1 MAEITV
7 AGGTRVGFSANK
19 TLEEAKSLND
29 NRLVI
34 CKGHELSF
42 NGQRV
47 GLSESEASFIKE
59 KMDEEFKARI
69 GVKLVVS
76 PTVQDAAAPARVSVS
91 VYCTFDGAAVAP
103 DAAPTATASVG
114 GQSIGTPITMN
125 AGGVNHS
132 YSGATDGK
140 NVEQTISVTV
150 RVKGVIFMKSVK
162 IPAYHKIWYG
172 VTPDESL
179 GTDFALESTFE
190 SLRARANAAATYDF
204 DFTSPHCY
212 GYILVPNGVTLP
224 SSMQGDNPSG
234 QEGPL
239 PVPFKKL
246 ANVTIGGVTYTQLR
260 FATAQGI
267 CKHSVTFK

>member
-19 TLEEAKSLND
+19 TLEEAKAFKD

-59 KMDEEFKARI
+59 KMDEAFRSRI
-69 GVKLVVS
+69 GVKLTVS
-76 PTVQDAAAPARVSVS
+76 PMVQDAAAPARVSVT
-91 VYCTFDGAAVAP
+91 VEATFDGAAVAP
-103 DAAPTATASVG
+103 DSTPTANASVS
-114 GQSIGTPITMN
+114 GQLGTSITMS
-125 AGGVNHS
+125 GGGPNYG
-132 YSGATDGK
+132 YSGWVDGK
-140 NVEQTISVTV
+140 NVEQTITVTV
-150 RVKGVIFMKSVK
+150 MVKKVAIIKSVK
-162 IPAYHKIWYG
+162 IAAYHKIWYG
-172 VTPDESL
+172 VTASESL
-179 GTDFALESTFE
+179 GSEFALASSFK
-190 SLRARANAAATYDF
+190 SLSARANAAATYDF
-204 DFTSPHCY
+204 DFSSPHCY

-224 SSMQGDNPSG
+224 TSMQGDNPNG

-246 ANVTIGGVTYTQLR
+246 ANVVIGGVTYTQLR
-260 FATAQGI
+260 FATAQGV

>member
-19 TLEEAKSLND
+19 TLEEAKSLKD

-91 VYCTFDGAAVAP
+91 VYCTFDGEAVAP
-103 DAAPTATASVG
+103 DAAPTAQASVG
-114 GQSIGTPITMN
+114 GLSLGTPITMN
-125 AGGVNHS
+125 AGGVDHS

-150 RVKGVIFMKSVK
+150 SVKGVIFIKSVK

-172 VTPDESL
+172 VSPDESL

-190 SLRARANAAATYDF
+190 SLSARANAAATYDF
-204 DFTSPHCY
+204 DFSSPHCY
-212 GYILVPNGVTLP
+212 GYILVPNGVTIP

-246 ANVTIGGVTYTQLR
+246 TNVTIGGVTYTQLR
-260 FATAQGI
+260 FATAQGV

>member
-1 MAEITV
+1 MADITV
-7 AGGTRVGFSANK
+7 AGGTRIGFSANK
-19 TLEEAKSLND
+19 SLSEAQALKD

-47 GLSESEASFIKE
+47 GLSESEASFIKA

-103 DAAPTATASVG
+103 DAAPTAQASVG
-114 GQSIGTPITMN
+114 GLSLGTPITMI
-125 AGGVNHS
+125 AGGVDHS

-150 RVKGVIFMKSVK
+150 SVKGVTFMKFVK

-172 VTPDESL
+172 VPPNESL
-179 GTDFALESTFE
+179 GTDFSLSTIFK
-190 SLRARANAAATYDF
+190 SFCPNAFAACTYVF
-204 DFTSPHCY
+204 DFSSAICF
-212 GYILVPNGVTLP
+212 GYFLVRIGVTLP

-246 ANVTIGGVTYTQLR
+246 TNVTIGGVTYTQLR
-260 FATAQGI
+260 FATAQGV

>member
-1 MAEITV
+1 MADITV

-19 TLEEAKSLND
+19 TLEEAKSLKD

-59 KMDEEFKARI
+59 KMDEEFAARI

-76 PTVQDAAAPARVSVS
+76 PTVQDAAAPARVSVT
-91 VYCTFDGAAVAP
+91 VEATFDGEAVAP
-103 DAAPTATASVG
+103 DSTPTASASVS
-114 GQSIGTPITMN
+114 GQIGLPITMT
-125 AGGVNHS
+125 GGGPNYG
-132 YSGATDGK
+132 YSAWVDGK
-140 NVEQTISVTV
+140 NVEQTITV
-150 RVKGVIFMKSVK
+150 NVMVKKVVITKSVK

-172 VTPDESL
+172 VTPGESL
-179 GTDFALESTFE
+179 DTDF
-190 SLRARANAAATYDF
+190 SLSSIFKSASPKANASGTYEF
-204 DFTSPHCY
+204 DFSSPQCY

-246 ANVTIGGVTYTQLR
+246 TNVTIGGVTYTQLR

>member
-19 TLEEAKSLND
+19 TLEEAKSLKD

-91 VYCTFDGAAVAP
+91 VYCTFDGEAVAP
-103 DAAPTATASVG
+103 DAAPTAQASVG
-114 GQSIGTPITMN
+114 GLSLGTPITMI
-125 AGGVNHS
+125 AGGVDHS

-140 NVEQTISVTV
+140 NVEQTILVTV
-150 RVKGVIFMKSVK
+150 SVKGVTFIKSVK
-162 IPAYHKIWYG
+162 IPAYHKIKYG
-172 VTPDESL
+172 VSSQEVI
-179 GTDFALESTFE
+179 
-190 SLRARANAAATYDF
+190 AASGPIPSS
-204 DFTSPHCY
+204 FTSVGPKSSAAGDYSFTFTANTY
-212 GYILVPNGVTLP
+212 GFILVPNGVTLP
-224 SSMQGDNPSG
+224 ASMQGDNPSG
-234 QEGPL
+234 VEGPL
-239 PVPFKKL
+239 PVPFTKL
-246 ANVTIGGVTYTQLR
+246 ANVVVGGVTYTQLR
-260 FATAQGI
+260 IASMQAASTH
-267 CKHSVTFK
+267 KVTFK

>member
-1 MAEITV
+1 MP
-7 AGGTRVGFSANK
+7 GGTRVGFSANK
-19 TLEEAKSLND
+19 TLEEAKSLKD

-76 PTVQDAAAPARVSVS
+76 PTVQDAAAPTRVSVS
-91 VYCTFDGAAVAP
+91 VYCTFDGEAVAP
-103 DAAPTATASVG
+103 DEAPTAKASVG
-114 GQSIGTPITMN
+114 GGLSLGTPITMN
-125 AGGVNHS
+125 AGGVDYS
-132 YSGATDGK
+132 YAGVTDGK
-140 NVEQTISVTV
+140 NVEQTISATV
-150 RVKGVIFMKSVK
+150 RVKGVICMNFVK

-172 VTPDESL
+172 VTPGESL
-179 GTDFALESTFE
+179 DTDFALESMFE
-190 SLRARANAAATYDF
+190 SLSARANAAATYDF
-204 DFTSPHCY
+204 DFSSPHCY

-234 QEGPL
+234 LEGPL
-239 PVPFKKL
+239 PVP
-246 ANVTIGGVTYTQLR
+246 LR
-260 FATAQGI
+260 
-267 CKHSVTFK
+267 SWRM

>member
-19 TLEEAKSLND
+19 TLEEAKSLKD

-91 VYCTFDGAAVAP
+91 VYCTFDGEAVAP
-103 DAAPTATASVG
+103 DAAPTAQALVG
-114 GQSIGTPITMN
+114 GSLLGTPITMI
-125 AGGVNHS
+125 AGGADHS

-140 NVEQTISVTV
+140 NVEQTISVSV

-179 GTDFALESTFE
+179 GTEFSLSTIFK
-190 SLRARANAAATYDF
+190 SVSPKANASGTYEF
-204 DFTSPHCY
+204 DFSSPNCY

-246 ANVTIGGVTYTQLR
+246 TNVTIGGVTYTQLR
-260 FATAQGI
+260 FATAQGV

>member
-19 TLEEAKSLND
+19 TLEEAKLLED

-59 KMDEEFKARI
+59 KMNEEFCARI
-69 GVKLVVS
+69 GVKIVVS
-76 PTVQDAAAPARVSVS
+76 PTVQDAAAPERVSVS
-91 VYCTFDGAAVAP
+91 VYCTFDGEAVAP
-103 DAAPTATASVG
+103 NEVPAARASVG
-114 GQSIGTPITMN
+114 GQSLGTPITMI
-125 AGGVNHS
+125 AGSVGYS
-132 YSGATDGK
+132 YGFTDGK
-140 NVEQTISVTV
+140 NVEQTISATV

-172 VTPDESL
+172 VTPGESL
-179 GTDFALESTFE
+179 DSKFALSAIFK
-190 SLRARANAAATYDF
+190 SVSPKANASGTYEF
-204 DFTSPHCY
+204 DFSSPHCY

-246 ANVTIGGVTYTQLR
+246 TDVTIDGVTYTQLR
-260 FATAQGI
+260 FAMVQGI
-267 CKHSVTFK
+267 CKHSVTF